1 MVRAHFVA
9 LVDIVL
15 KMSSRKKSPEVIVTS
30 RSLGTFYYRVC
41 QAKKLMRN
49 LSVFMHSLHLYTFYQ
64 IEMNLRKPGTVYRMV
79 TSVVQYSHTEKSRRR
94 AKKMIEREKNI
105 YIKSNTLSNIH
116 NETDIIYLGFYESDV
131 E

>member
-1 MVRAHFVA
+1 
-9 LVDIVL
+9 
-15 KMSSRKKSPEVIVTS
+15 
-30 RSLGTFYYRVC
+30 
-41 QAKKLMRN
+41 MRN
-49 LSVFMHSLHLYTFYQ
+49 LSVFMHSLRLYTFYQ
-64 IEMNLRKPGTVYRMV
+64 IEMNLRKPGTVYRLV

-94 AKKMIEREKNI
+94 AKKMIERKKK

>member
-1 MVRAHFVA
+1 
-9 LVDIVL
+9 
-15 KMSSRKKSPEVIVTS
+15 
-30 RSLGTFYYRVC
+30 
-41 QAKKLMRN
+41 MRN
-49 LSVFMHSLHLYTFYQ
+49 LSVFMHSLFLYTFYQ

-94 AKKMIEREKNI
+94 AKKNDREKK

>member
-1 MVRAHFVA
+1 
-9 LVDIVL
+9 
-15 KMSSRKKSPEVIVTS
+15 
-30 RSLGTFYYRVC
+30 
-41 QAKKLMRN
+41 MRN
-49 LSVFMHSLHLYTFYQ
+49 LSVFMHSLLLYTFYQ
-64 IEMNLRKPGTVYRMV
+64 IEMNLRKPGTVYRIV

-94 AKKMIEREKNI
+94 AKKMIEREKKI